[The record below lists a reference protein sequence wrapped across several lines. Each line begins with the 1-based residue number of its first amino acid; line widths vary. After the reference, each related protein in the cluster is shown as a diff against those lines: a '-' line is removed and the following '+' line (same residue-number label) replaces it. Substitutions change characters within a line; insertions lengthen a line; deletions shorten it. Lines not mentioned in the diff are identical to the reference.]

1 MSLLCELMSEVQSC
15 RCERGLDYL
24 EDRRR
29 ETFRAEEAPS
39 VGDVT
44 ALATECL
51 SEAGGSCT

>member
-1 MSLLCELMSEVQSC
+1 M
-15 RCERGLDYL
+15 RGGGLDYL

-29 ETFRAEEAPS
+29 ETFRAEEAPG

-51 SEAGGSCT
+51 SEAGASCT